1 MLKLSK
7 SLIESFAGDVV
18 SLRIESDGLPIS
30 CESENAAVCRL
41 RRLGEGKYLVVL
53 SSAGKTRLIAKAGA
67 EEAICEISVR
77 EAKRSDPD
85 GKWKIFVGD
94 THAHTSYSD
103 GLATPNE
110 VFAKVK
116 DEDFFDFF
124 TVTDHTE
131 LLDDDEF
138 FETFA
143 AADAYTDAG
152 FTAFAGSESQ
162 VDLYHKN
169 SIGLDQNDGGEIV
182 IINKEGY
189 SYSSDLDTFFKDI
202 GENEA
207 GFAIIAHPHIIG
219 FTDTPVLWNAFD
231 PIHQTDERMLDLVR
245 GVEIFNGLDD
255 SNVLNEHAYF
265 TFLDCG
271 YKVAPV
277 GSSDHHGPRWG
288 KVSVP
293 DRTFVYAEGG
303 SKEYMIDAFRNARAY
318 ACENGNVKMFYTCNG
333 KNPAST
339 LPLTDTYEFLVH
351 QEPFFVV
358 KDEDETV
365 YAEVISD
372 RGEVVFAR
380 EVGKHM
386 YDFDMTVRSET
397 ARYFYIKLYSR
408 IGEVT
413 VSAPVFTGRAYDAC
427 PVPRFEKT
435 AINDADF
442 KVKAFSGGQNGF
454 SITHADTA
462 DYCLLNDANGE
473 ILIDMGRV
481 RRIGAIGYYPNQ
493 PTRKK
498 LETYAC
504 FIANLEYYVSEDA
517 IHFTRVA
524 KDRVRLYGCEHITEF
539 SPVEAR
545 YIKLRSLST
554 AGTELRKE
562 QFKNVGAAI
571 GCLRVY
577 D

>member
-7 SLIESFAGDVV
+7 KLIASFAGDVL
-18 SLRIESDGLPIS
+18 SFAAEADERIECKVKDPDI
-30 CESENAAVCRL
+30 CRL

-53 SSAGKTRLIAKAGA
+53 SAVGETEILVTAGKESAAAKV
-67 EEAICEISVR
+67 SVR
-77 EAKRSDPD
+77 EAKRTDPD

-103 GLATPNE
+103 GLATPYE
-110 VFAKVK
+110 VFDKVK
-116 DEDFFDFF
+116 EEEFFDFF

-138 FETFA
+138 FHTFA

-169 SIGLDQNDGGEIV
+169 SIGRDQNDGGEIV

-189 SYSSDLDTFFKDI
+189 SISSDLDTFFSDI
-202 GENEA
+202 GENES

-231 PIHQTDERMLDLVR
+231 PIHQTDERMKNLIH
-245 GVEIFNGLDD
+245 GVEIFNGKDD
-255 SNVLNEHAYF
+255 SNMLNEHAFF

-271 YKVAPV
+271 YKVCPV

-303 SKEYMIDAFRNARAY
+303 SKEYMIDAFIHARAY
-318 ACENGNVKMFYTCNG
+318 ACENGNVKLFYTCNG
-333 KNPAST
+333 KNPATT
-339 LPLTDTYEFLVH
+339 LPLADIYEFSVH
-351 QEPFFVV
+351 QEPFYVV
-358 KDEDETV
+358 NDADETV
-365 YAEVISD
+365 FAEVISD
-372 RGEVVFAR
+372 YGEVVASR

-386 YDFDMTVRSET
+386 YDFDITVHSST

-413 VSAPVFTGRAYDAC
+413 LSAPIFTGREYDAC
-427 PVPRFEKT
+427 PVPRFEGT

-442 KVKAFSGGQNGF
+442 KVKAFSGGKNGF
-454 SITHADTA
+454 SVINTNTA
-462 DYCLLNDANGE
+462 DYCLLNDASGE
-473 ILIDMGRV
+473 LLIDMGKERTLSAV
-481 RRIGAIGYYPNQ
+481 GYFPNEATRRA
-493 PTRKK
+493 

-504 FIANLEYYVSEDA
+504 FVSRLEYYVSSDA
-517 IHFTRVA
+517 VHFTRVA
-524 KDRVRLYGCEHITEF
+524 RDRVRLYGCEHVTEF
-539 SPVEAR
+539 APVKAR
-545 YIKLRSLST
+545 YLKLRTLST
-554 AGTELRKE
+554 VGSEMRKE
-562 QFKNVGAAI
+562 AFKDVGAAI
-571 GCLRVY
+571 GTLRVY
-577 D
+577 E

>member
-1 MLKLSK
+1 MLKASK
-7 SLIESFAGDVV
+7 SLIASFAGDIV
-18 SLRIESDGLPIS
+18 SFSVESDAKEICLR
-30 CESENAAVCRL
+30 SENTAVCRL
-41 RRLGEGKYLVVL
+41 RRLGEGKYLVILV
-53 SSAGKTRLIAKAGA
+53 AEGNTRLIAEAGGETA
-67 EEAICEISVR
+67 ACTVTVR

-85 GKWKIFVGD
+85 GTWKIFIGD

-103 GLATPNE
+103 GLATPYE
-110 VFAKVK
+110 VFERVK
-116 DEDFFDFF
+116 KEEFFDFF

-138 FETFA
+138 FHTFA

-189 SYSSDLDTFFKDI
+189 SYSSDLDTFFADI
-202 GENEA
+202 GENPM
-207 GFAIIAHPHIIG
+207 GLAIVAHPHIIG

-231 PIHQTDERMLDLVR
+231 PIHQTDARMKNLIH
-245 GVEIFNGLDD
+245 GVEIFNGKDD
-255 SNVLNEHAYF
+255 SNMLNEHAFF

-271 YKVAPV
+271 YKVCPV

-288 KVSVP
+288 KVAVP

-303 SKEYMIDAFRNARAY
+303 SKELMLDALIHARAY

-333 KNPAST
+333 KNPATT
-339 LPLTDTYEFLVH
+339 LPPSDTYEFLVH

-372 RGEVVFAR
+372 HGEIVASR

-386 YDFDMTVRSET
+386 YDFDITVHSTT
-397 ARYFYIKLYSR
+397 ARYFYLKLYSR

-413 VSAPVFTGRAYDAC
+413 VSAPIFTGREYDVY
-427 PVPRFEKT
+427 PLPRFEKT
-435 AINDADF
+435 AINDSEF
-442 KVKAFSGGQNGF
+442 KVKAFSGGKNGF
-454 SITHADTA
+454 SVTNTDTSN
-462 DYCLLNDANGE
+462 YCLLNDANGE
-473 ILIDMGRV
+473 LLMDMGRV
-481 RRIGAIGYYPNQ
+481 RTIGAVGYFPNQ
-493 PTRKK
+493 PTRYD
-498 LETYAC
+498 LATYAS
-504 FIANLEYYVSEDA
+504 FVSHLEYYVSEDA
-517 IHFTRVA
+517 VHFTRVA

-539 SPVEAR
+539 APVRAR
-545 YIKLRSLST
+545 YLKLRTLST
-554 AGTELRKE
+554 VGSEMRKE
-562 QFKNVGAAI
+562 AFRTVGAAI
-571 GCLRVY
+571 GALRVY
-577 D
+577 E

>member
-7 SLIESFAGDVV
+7 SSIASFMGDVV
-18 SLRIESDGLPIS
+18 SLGAQSDAEKIECLSKNP
-30 CESENAAVCRL
+30 ETAYL
-41 RRLGEGKYLVVL
+41 RKLGEGKYLVVL
-53 SSAGKTRLIAKAGA
+53 KSVGETEITCTAGGENASVKV
-67 EEAICEISVR
+67 CVR
-77 EAKRSDPD
+77 EAKRTDPD
-85 GKWKIFVGD
+85 GKWKVFVGD

-103 GLATPNE
+103 GLATPYE
-110 VFAKVK
+110 VFDKVK
-116 DEDFFDFF
+116 EEEFFDFF

-138 FETFA
+138 FETFV

-207 GFAIIAHPHIIG
+207 GFAIVAHPHIIG

-231 PIHQTDERMLDLVR
+231 PIHQTDERMRDLIR

-271 YKVAPV
+271 YKVAPI

-358 KDEDETV
+358 KAEDETV

-427 PVPRFEKT
+427 PEPRFEKT

-454 SITHADTA
+454 SIINTNTA

-473 ILIDMGRV
+473 VLIDMGRV

-493 PTRKK
+493 PTRKQ

-517 IHFTRVA
+517 IRFTRVA

-539 SPVEAR
+539 SPVQAR

-562 QFKNVGAAI
+562 AFKNVGAAI

-577 D
+577 E